1 MSIKYRL
8 ANINDL
14 DDVIEIFSMAIN
26 DMNNKGIYQWDEIY
40 PDIDIL
46 KSDIKRQQ
54 MYLGVSKNN
63 ILCAFVINSQCD
75 DEYKKA
81 KWKYPESSYM
91 IIHRLCVNPNY
102 QNIGIGMKSM
112 LKIEDMVKK
121 MGVESIRLD
130 AFTENPKAIRLYEK
144 LGYSI
149 IGYADWRK
157 GRFALMEK
165 KL

>member
-1 MSIKYRL
+1 MDIGYRL
-8 ANINDL
+8 ATIDDL
-14 DDVIEIFSMAIN
+14 DNVVEMFSLAVN
-26 DMNNKGIYQWDEIY
+26 DMNNRGIYQWDDIY
-40 PDIDIL
+40 PNVDVL
-46 KSDIKRQQ
+46 NSDIENKQ
-54 MYLGVSKNN
+54 MYLGVSQDK
-63 ILCAFVINSQCD
+63 IICAFVINFQCD

-81 KWKYPESSYM
+81 KWKYPKSSYM

-121 MGVESIRLD
+121 MDIESIRLD